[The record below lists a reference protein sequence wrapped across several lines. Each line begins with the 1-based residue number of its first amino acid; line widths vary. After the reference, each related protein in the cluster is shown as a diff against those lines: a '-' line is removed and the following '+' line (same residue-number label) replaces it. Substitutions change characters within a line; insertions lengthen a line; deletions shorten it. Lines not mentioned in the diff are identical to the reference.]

1 MRLILFLMLLA
12 FPIAEIWI
20 LINLSHR
27 YGWWVLLYLVVVGWL
42 GLQLVRE
49 EKQLFSGKMMQ
60 SLMQGG
66 NPARAMFASA
76 RNLIAGV
83 LLMIPGVLTDVI
95 AAILLL
101 IPMKQPKLASGRS
114 DSQTYQE
121 PTYQQ
126 EQYQEKTFK
135 HQRKASNDEI
145 IDAEFTEI
153 KEKTDKK

>member
-83 LLMIPGVLTDVI
+83 LLMIDVYKRQVILTEASK
-95 AAILLL
+95 AASVCTTRMPRPPPPPAAL
-101 IPMKQPKLASGRS
+101 IMTG
-114 DSQTYQE
+114 
-121 PTYQQ
+121 
-126 EQYQEKTFK
+126 
-135 HQRKASNDEI
+135 
-145 IDAEFTEI
+145 
-153 KEKTDKK
+153 

>member
-66 NPARAMFASA
+66 NLS
-76 RNLIAGV
+76 LIH
-83 LLMIPGVLTDVI
+83 I
-95 AAILLL
+95 
-101 IPMKQPKLASGRS
+101 
-114 DSQTYQE
+114 
-121 PTYQQ
+121 
-126 EQYQEKTFK
+126 
-135 HQRKASNDEI
+135 
-145 IDAEFTEI
+145 
-153 KEKTDKK
+153 